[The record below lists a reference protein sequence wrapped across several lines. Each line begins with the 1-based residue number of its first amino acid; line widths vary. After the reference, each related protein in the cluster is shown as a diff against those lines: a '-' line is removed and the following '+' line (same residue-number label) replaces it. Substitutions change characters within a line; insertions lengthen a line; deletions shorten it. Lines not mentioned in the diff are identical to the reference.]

1 MKMKNDIQNKVQ
13 KALDSLDGIQRA
25 EPQPYFYTR
34 LRARLQ
40 RNERTIWENM
50 GSFMARPVVA
60 VAGLCLILVMNAFI
74 LLRQDNN
81 ASTGSQAT
89 IESIITD
96 NETILA
102 SSSSFDYENID
113 QQ

>member
-13 KALDSLDGIQRA
+13 QALDSLDGIQRA

-40 RNERTIWENM
+40 RNERTIWETM

-60 VAGLCLILVMNAFI
+60 VAGLCLILLMNAAI
-74 LLRQDNN
+74 LLRQSNN
-81 ASTGSQAT
+81 DTTSPQLSVEQLTSDS
-89 IESIITD
+89 ES
-96 NETILA
+96 ILA
-102 SSSSFDYENID
+102 SSSSFEYENLD